1 LDDAGMERD
10 AEMQAFVVAYEQAWA
25 SRVPG
30 VMGEM
35 WHPDGVLHHP
45 ALGKPITGEVVPY
58 NNDFTKSA
66 IPDFSWALTRWAS
79 AGDVAF
85 LEWRCQG
92 RVGGEMTEWRGVD
105 VMVIH
110 EGKVAEERVYM
121 DTYPLR
127 RQLDGSLPDEP
138 LVDPTSLG
146 PS

>member
-1 LDDAGMERD
+1 MHAD
-10 AEMQAFVVAYEQAWA
+10 AEMQAFVVAYEQAWQ

-35 WHPDGVLHHP
+35 WHRDGVLHHP
-45 ALGKPITGEVVPY
+45 ALGKPVTGAVVPY
-58 NNDFTKSA
+58 NNDLTKNA
-66 IPDFSWALTRWAS
+66 IPHFSWTLTRWAS

-92 RVGGEMTEWRGVD
+92 RGDGGEMIEWRGVD
-105 VMVIH
+105 VMVVH
-110 EGKVAEERVYM
+110 DGKVAEERVYF

-127 RQLDGSLPDEP
+127 RQLDPSLPDQP
-138 LVDPTSLG
+138 LVDPTTLG